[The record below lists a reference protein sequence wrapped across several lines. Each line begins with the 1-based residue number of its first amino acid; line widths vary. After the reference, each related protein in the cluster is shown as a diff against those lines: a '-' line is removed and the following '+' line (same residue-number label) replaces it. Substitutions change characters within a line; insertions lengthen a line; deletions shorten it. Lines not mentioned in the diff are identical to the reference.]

1 MLTKTLPSL
10 FPGLAA
16 REILNL
22 LQIESDFAYWN
33 LEEGRTSDLNV
44 FEEKIAAIEPLPVN
58 QDDMSHSFIQQ

>member
-22 LQIESDFAYWN
+22 LQIESDFAYWK
-33 LEEGRTSDLNV
+33 LEEGHSSALTV
-44 FEEKIAAIEPLPVN
+44 FEAKLAEIKDLPAK
-58 QDDMSHSFIQQ
+58 